1 MLETVVSFIKNNSD
15 LISIAV
21 GLYAL
26 FKSDSA
32 KKIASNVKR
41 EILNK
46 NKSNLINEFLN
57 ECNLIQQTLIQY
69 KERNMPE
76 SAKRDILKHI
86 SFLTNKKQNL
96 KNDSIEQKISNLY
109 KQKDNP
115 EDLYKAICQLISD
128 LNLIKQ
134 DELFS

>member
-32 KKIASNVKR
+32 KKIDSNVKR

-76 SAKRDILKHI
+76 SAKRDILKHMGT
-86 SFLTNKKQNL
+86 S
-96 KNDSIEQKISNLY
+96 KNTF
-109 KQKDNP
+109 
-115 EDLYKAICQLISD
+115 
-128 LNLIKQ
+128 
-134 DELFS
+134 FS